1 MNDLIISIAKERIL
15 PISSNFIDYPN
26 EQFEAQLHRLSTY
39 MTKAILDAYTV
50 ISNWPFAITEQSKL
64 TLALKT
70 VFPTDWLEVADQS
83 PSVHLNL
90 EKTINEYVNL
100 KLDSSSVER
109 IHKVV
114 EFLCYE
120 LIETTVIYSNFQKLP
135 ELGVRNLQIGIDGD
149 PVLKRIITQNN
160 IYVTDD
166 IQLKNTMLEITGI
179 EISNKASRMLRVYV
193 EELVKGV
200 LEGRQNFDVLLIE
213 DLERYFR

>member
-26 EQFEAQLHRLSTY
+26 EQFEAQLYRLSIY
-39 MTKAILDAYTV
+39 ITKAILDAYTV
-50 ISNWPFAITEQSKL
+50 ISNWPFVITEQSIL

-70 VFPTDWLEVADQS
+70 IFPIDWLEVADQS

-90 EKTINEYVNL
+90 EKTINQYVHL
-100 KLDSSSVER
+100 KLNSSSTER

-120 LIETTVIYSNFQKLP
+120 LIETTVIYSNFQKLT
-135 ELGVRNLQIGIDGD
+135 ELNVRNLQIGIDGD